1 MAIRILIKYR
11 KNISK
16 EVLLLLLIFMGGF
29 FFHILW
35 EAKSRYILLYIVM
48 LFPLVSINV
57 PAVKFL
63 KWKGMKKVEE
73 FKEKVD

>member
-1 MAIRILIKYR
+1 
-11 KNISK
+11 
-16 EVLLLLLIFMGGF
+16 MGGF